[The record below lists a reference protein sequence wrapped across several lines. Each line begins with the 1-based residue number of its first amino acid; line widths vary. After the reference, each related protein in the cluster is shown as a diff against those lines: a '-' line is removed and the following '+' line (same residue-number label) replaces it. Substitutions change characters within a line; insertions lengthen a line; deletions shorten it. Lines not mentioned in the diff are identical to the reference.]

1 MDVATLVTSLLN
13 WLYLIKESME
23 SIDFLGGDTNSD

>member
-1 MDVATLVTSLLN
+1 MVVATLVTGLLN

-23 SIDFLGGDTNSD
+23 QTAFLHGDTISE